1 MKNLLWIILVVCV
14 FIASWLVGR
23 LLQQKQPQTFQ
34 PLQIPSCNPVAAPCV
49 VKMQDVELVVKLFP
63 PVIVM
68 SPFKIQVASD
78 ADVSAVH
85 LSFRMKNMEMGMQ
98 RYALIKNADGQW
110 QTDVVLPVCSLG
122 RSDWTLILETEYVQQ
137 LWRGEL
143 EFTAGHL

>member
-1 MKNLLWIILVVCV
+1 MKNLVWMILIVCV
-14 FIASWLVGR
+14 FIASWFVGD
-23 LLQQKQPQTFQ
+23 LLQQEQPQSFQ
-34 PLQIPSCNPVAAPCV
+34 LLQIPLCNPLAAPCV
-49 VKMQDVELVVKLFP
+49 VNMQDAELVVKFIP

-68 SPFKIQVASD
+68 SPFKVQVAS
-78 ADVSAVH
+78 AAAVSTVH

>member
-1 MKNLLWIILVVCV
+1 
-14 FIASWLVGR
+14 
-23 LLQQKQPQTFQ
+23 
-34 PLQIPSCNPVAAPCV
+34 
-49 VKMQDVELVVKLFP
+49 MQDVELVVKLFP